1 MVNKLLINFSRLR
14 NDSIL
19 CFPEETIACAPC
31 NFCYPVR
38 PQISSFFVDN
48 AKVRKIQGTS
58 KFIRQKSTQK
68 STLTEIID
76 NSATVATVATVLF

>member
-19 CFPEETIACAPC
+19 CFPEETIARALC

-48 AKVRKIQGTS
+48 AKVQKNQSTS
-58 KFIRQKSTQK
+58 KYIRQKSTQK
-68 STLTEIID
+68 STLLF
-76 NSATVATVATVLF
+76 VLPENVVIWSIVNCH